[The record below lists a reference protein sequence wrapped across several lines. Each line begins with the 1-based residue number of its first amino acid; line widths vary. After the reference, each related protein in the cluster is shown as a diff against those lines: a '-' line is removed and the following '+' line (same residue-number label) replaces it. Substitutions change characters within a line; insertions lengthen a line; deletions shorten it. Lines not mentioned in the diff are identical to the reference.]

1 MAGRRCIAKR
11 AATAVVAWAL
21 AGIAAMPA
29 AAVPRMPGSFE
40 VSHSQSG
47 NLSWRE
53 TGTLPMSYAN
63 GMRTMKA
70 TLEEQGY
77 VLEYEIPLA
86 TGPDRGPKT
95 LMQWKNGGERILLML
110 WEQDG
115 TMTGCSWGVSE

>member
-1 MAGRRCIAKR
+1 MAGRRCIR
-11 AATAVVAWAL
+11 NRTAVAAIAWAL
-21 AGIAAMPA
+21 VEIAVVPA
-29 AAVPRMPGSFE
+29 TAAPRMPGSYE

-53 TGTLPMSYAN
+53 TGTLPMSYAS

-86 TGPDRGPKT
+86 TGPDGGPKT
-95 LMQWKNGGERILLML
+95 LMQWNNGAERILMML

-115 TMTGCSWGVSE
+115 TTTGCSWGVNE